1 MEKCEEAVA
10 AEITSAAAATESSA
24 VRGAAACAASPQSGS
39 MTARQWLALAGLTC
53 SAFVFNTSE
62 FMPIGLLS
70 SIAGGFGLTEAQ
82 AGMMTSIYAWAVM
95 ALSLPLMVLGSR
107 LNPRLLLLAVIAVF
121 LAGQVGSAL
130 APSFALLVAARLLVA
145 AAHAV
150 FWSIAT
156 PLATRI
162 ADERHASVAMGMVV
176 TGSDMSASVSTQEL
190 ENQGI
195 PVAIGHHAE
204 NIAGADCIIRTA
216 AAHNDNPEI
225 AAARAAGIPVFERA
239 QAWGEIMKSYKNAI
253 CISGTHGKTTTT
265 SMMTHI
271 LMEANLDPT
280 VMIGGYLPLLHAGHR
295 VGHGDTILLESCEYC
310 DSFLNFFP
318 TLAVILNVEAD
329 HLDYFKDLEDIQK
342 SFHQFASLATF
353 GVIAN
358 GDDPHTV
365 SAMQGIDYVSFG
377 LGEQNRIHAAN
388 MHPDWQHFD
397 VICDGEY
404 YCHLDMGVLGKHN
417 ALNALAAAAAAWM
430 MGIPG
435 EAVSHGLESFH
446 GAGRRMEFKGKFQ
459 GADVYDDYAHHPDE
473 LSATV
478 SAVRSAIPGRR
489 IVLAFQPH
497 TYTRTKALFDDF
509 VRELKKPDVVILS
522 EIYAARE
529 RNAIGISSL
538 DLAKQIPGAVYCE
551 TLPEVTD
558 QLREI
563 VREGDVVITMGA
575 GDIFRAGEALLEK

>member
-1 MEKCEEAVA
+1 MFKNRKIAKYLVPGRHVHLVG
-10 AEITSAAAATESSA
+10 IGG
-24 VRGAAACAASPQSGS
+24 VS
-39 MTARQWLALAGLTC
+39 MRPLGL
-53 SAFVFNTSE
+53 
-62 FMPIGLLS
+62 
-70 SIAGGFGLTEAQ
+70 
-82 AGMMTSIYAWAVM
+82 
-95 ALSLPLMVLGSR
+95 VLKG
-107 LNPRLLLLAVIAVF
+107 
-121 LAGQVGSAL
+121 
-130 APSFALLVAARLLVA
+130 
-145 AAHAV
+145 
-150 FWSIAT
+150 
-156 PLATRI
+156 
-162 ADERHASVAMGMVV
+162 MGMEV

-204 NIAGADCIIRTA
+204 NIRGAECIIRTA

-239 QAWGEIMKSYKNAI
+239 QAWGQIMKSYKNAI

-295 VGHGDTILLESCEYC
+295 VGQGDTILLESCEYC

-342 SFHQFASLATF
+342 SFHKFASLATF

-377 LGEQNRIHAAN
+377 LGEENRIHAAN

-397 VICDGEY
+397 VICDGEF
-404 YCHLDMGVLGKHN
+404 YCHLDMGVWGKHN
-417 ALNALAAAAAAWM
+417 ALNALAAAASAWM

-435 EAVSHGLESFH
+435 EAVSHGIESFH
-446 GAGRRMEFKGKFQ
+446 GAGRRMEFKGKFN

-473 LSATV
+473 LAATI
-478 SAVRSAIPGRR
+478 SAVRSAMPGRR
-489 IVLAFQPH
+489 LVLAFQPH

-509 VRELKKPDVVILS
+509 VRELQKPDVVVLG

-529 RNAIGISSL
+529 RNTIGISSA
-538 DLAKQIPGAVYCE
+538 DLAEQIPGSVFCE
-551 TLPEVTD
+551 TLPEVTEY
-558 QLREI
+558 LREH
-563 VREGDVVITMGA
+563 VQEGDVVITMGA
-575 GDIFRAGEALLEK
+575 GDIFRAGEALLEAK